1 MATLAAL
8 KTRIILDTNRDDMGA
23 GGELEQALT
32 DAIADAIEL
41 HADTLFWF
49 NRASATAATAAGTA
63 TVALPAGLR
72 IALSVTYLGAPLLKV
87 PLAAIEAAADAAAPA
102 AGPPARWAEES
113 GAIRLDPVP
122 DAAYALGVH
131 GIAELG
137 VPALANA
144 WTEEGVRLILA
155 EAKKILFRGPLRD
168 TEGLALAADE
178 AREALA
184 RLRRETARRAAA
196 PLAAGLPG
204 AAGFDIRMG

>member
-1 MATLAAL
+1 MSTLAEL
-8 KTRIILDTNRDDMGA
+8 KARIILDTNRDDMGA
-23 GGELEQALT
+23 GGELEQALS

-41 HADTLFWF
+41 HAGTLFWF
-49 NRASATAATAAGTA
+49 NRASGTASTVAGTA

-72 IALSVTYLGAPLLKV
+72 IALTVTWLGAALPKV
-87 PLAAIEAAADAAAPA
+87 PLAEIEAAADAASPPS
-102 AGPPARWAEES
+102 GPPARWAEEG

-122 DAAYALGVH
+122 DAVYPLGVH

-137 VPALANA
+137 VPAASNA
-144 WTEEGVRLILA
+144 WTEEGGRLILA

-184 RLRRETARRAAA
+184 GLRRETGRRAAA
-196 PLAAGLPG
+196 PIAADLPG
-204 AAGFDIRMG
+204 PARFDIRTG

>member
-1 MATLAAL
+1 MATLTELYA
-8 KTRIILDTNRDDMGA
+8 RIILDTNRDDMGA
-23 GGELEQALT
+23 GGELEQAKIDAVA
-32 DAIADAIEL
+32 DAIAL

-49 NRASATAATAAGTA
+49 NRASGTASTVAGAA

-72 IALSVTYLGAPLLKV
+72 IALAVTYLGAALPKV

-102 AGPPARWAEES
+102 AGPPARWAEEG

-137 VPALANA
+137 VPASSNA
-144 WTEEGVRLILA
+144 WTEEGARLILA
-155 EAKKILFRGPLRD
+155 EARKILFRGPLRD

-196 PLAAGLPG
+196 PPVAGLPG
-204 AAGFDIRMG
+204 PARFDIRTG